1 MMRTVMDRFGT
12 RWTVTEYGRRSVGA
26 GADRDPPPVYIHVT
40 YLFAGTDGRRIY
52 RDGILGDLERLTD
65 AELLALPEHDDETVD
80 SSGT

>member
-1 MMRTVMDRFGT
+1 M

-26 GADRDPPPVYIHVT
+26 GVDVDPSWVPIRVT
-40 YLFAGTDGRRIY
+40 YLFAGNDGRRIY